1 MIKSSVIN
9 REKLSWL
16 MDQPMN
22 VKTML
27 LSQHLEICKLL
38 VNSILEE
45 EVVQYTGKVYE
56 RDKPHEGRYWR
67 YGYNPGSIKIGSE
80 KVRIDV
86 PRIYDKEL
94 RKHKSLENYE
104 TLQQLPS
111 QGEKE
116 LQAVLHGLSTRDYSS
131 VMQMLSESF
140 GMSSS
145 SVSRSF
151 IEQSTAQ
158 LKSFENRKLEASYVA
173 LFIDGKSLSGEQ
185 MVIVLG
191 VTEKG
196 DKVPLGVIQATTENA
211 NSIAELL
218 RGLIDRGL
226 SFEEGILVII
236 DGGKGLRKA
245 ADQVFGHKAVIQR
258 CQWHKREN
266 VVSYLAEPQQDN
278 YRRKLQSAYAL
289 EDYDQAKARL
299 NEIRQELKT
308 VNRSAASSLEE
319 GLEETLT
326 IHRLGLHFH
335 FNRSFSTT
343 NCIENLNS
351 QVGKYSR
358 NVKRWVNSD
367 QRYRW
372 VVCGMVEAESKMR
385 KVTNHKMLH
394 KMKEKLFEEIQ
405 KREVHASQS
414 NAA

>member
-1 MIKSSVIN
+1 MIKNSVIN
-9 REKLSWL
+9 REKLEWL
-16 MDQPMN
+16 FDQPFD
-22 VKTML
+22 VKAML

-45 EVVQYTGKVYE
+45 EVGQYAGRRYE
-56 RDKPHEGRYWR
+56 RDRPYEGRYSR
-67 YGYNPGSIKIGSE
+67 YGYNPGSVKIGSE
-80 KVRIDV
+80 KVRVDV

-94 RKHKSLENYE
+94 EKHKSLEHYE
-104 TLQQLPS
+104 ALRELPA

-151 IEQSTAQ
+151 IQQSSEKLEA
-158 LKSFENRKLEASYVA
+158 FEKRKLEEDYVA
-173 LFIDGKSLSGEQ
+173 LFIDGKSLSGQQ

-226 SFEEGILVII
+226 SFEEGILVVI

-245 ADQVFGHKAVIQR
+245 VDQVFGHKAVVQR

-266 VVSYLAEPQQDN
+266 VVSYLPEHQQDL
-278 YRRKLQSAYAL
+278 YRKKLQSAYSL
-289 EDYDQAKARL
+289 QEYEKAKVRL
-299 NEIRQELKT
+299 MKIHQELKT
-308 VNRSAASSLEE
+308 LNRSAANSLEE
-319 GLEETLT
+319 GMEETLT
-326 IHRLGLHFH
+326 IQRLGLHFH

-351 QVGKYSR
+351 QLGKYLR

-372 VVCGMVEAESKMR
+372 VVCGMMEAEIKMR
-385 KVTNHKMLH
+385 KVSNYKMLYQ
-394 KMKEKLFEEIQ
+394 MKERLLEEIHD
-405 KREVHASQS
+405 REVCLKQS
-414 NAA
+414 KAA